1 MKRCGHR
8 LTLGHLLLTLIL
20 LSAPAVWGQKISTGY
35 DKTAD
40 FSQFKTYAW
49 VERHTPATDPVLA
62 AVIVADIDNELAK
75 KGLHKTESNPD
86 LLVNCYG
93 GLGSESAFA
102 AEDPGYT
109 ALGGAALP
117 GTSMWGGSVSSA
129 AVMQVVPGMLV
140 VDLVDT
146 HQKHLVWRATA
157 KANLDYDK
165 RSKLFDQANKAVVA
179 IFQKYPPESR

>member
-1 MKRCGHR
+1 MKRCGHSWV
-8 LTLGHLLLTLIL
+8 LGQLLLTLTL
-20 LSAPAVWGQKISTGY
+20 FSASAVSGQKISTGY

-49 VERHTPATDPVLA
+49 VERHTPATDPILA
-62 AVIVADIDNELAK
+62 AVITADIDNELAK
-75 KGLHKTESNPD
+75 KGLRKTESNPD

-93 GLGSESAFA
+93 GLGSDSAFA

-109 ALGGAALP
+109 ALGGTALP

-129 AVMQVVPGMLV
+129 AVMQVVQGMLV

-146 HQKHLVWRATA
+146 RQKRLIWRATA

-165 RSKLFDQANKAVVA
+165 RSKLFDQANKAVAA
-179 IFQKYPPESR
+179 IFKKYPPEGK